1 MDHAGPVHCAQASSG
16 VLRVNTVQIGAICIT
31 SENPSPMKNHRSPTK
46 YTYLLCF
53 SNLLANLSV
62 PKRRPSGRIPGIA
75 RARVIENPSSIL
87 VSPPF
92 TNYLQLAAV
101 RH

>member
-62 PKRRPSGRIPGIA
+62 PKRRPSGRIPGTACA
-75 RARVIENPSSIL
+75 RLIENPSSIL